1 MPIKRTDMLF
11 DTFSFMADVT
21 LVIKTERTVMKL
33 ALFLLI
39 GLAAAAAAQAQ
50 TTNTPARSDPNFES
64 RAVRR
69 AHQNPPVV
77 REVKPNE
84 VLLGRF
90 SADGIF
96 VQAAKNPNR
105 NILQLLNPLAPAEY
119 GSAMDNT
126 VRDPILDQ
134 PSGLKFFRLKF

>member
-1 MPIKRTDMLF
+1 MPF
-11 DTFSFMADVT
+11 DTFSL
-21 LVIKTERTVMKL
+21 LVEIKLLKGNERTAMKL
-33 ALFLLI
+33 ALLLLI
-39 GLAAAAAAQAQ
+39 GLGTVAAAQAQ

-64 RAVRR
+64 RAAGR

-77 REVKPNE
+77 REVRPNE

-96 VQAAKNPNR
+96 VQAAKNRNR
-105 NILQLLNPLAPAEY
+105 NLLQLLNPLAPAEF
-119 GSAMDNT
+119 GSALDNT